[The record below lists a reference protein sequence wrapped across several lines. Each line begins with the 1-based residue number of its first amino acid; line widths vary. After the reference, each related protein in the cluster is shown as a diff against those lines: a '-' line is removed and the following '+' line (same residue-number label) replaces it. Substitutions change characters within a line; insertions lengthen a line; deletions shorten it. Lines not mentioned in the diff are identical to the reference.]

1 MALRSPASFGYRV
14 PRSVG
19 DSERD
24 LLWTLAFRSPV
35 RTGVMAP
42 TPACGVNFRRQQ
54 PVVAWVSLGAL
65 LGHNASSNLDKL
77 CLFDEVMQRCASGP
91 ARLRMPSDLS
101 PGTSVPPARQSL
113 TKAAHR
119 NNLPKSQ
126 REAGGAGGGEPVM
139 QRRRTNNATASA
151 PRRPN
156 TATAPSL
163 ATGSEA
169 PGHKS
174 RNVQRW

>member
-35 RTGVMAP
+35 RTGVLAP
-42 TPACGVNFRRQQ
+42 RPACGVNFRRQQ

-101 PGTSVPPARQSL
+101 ICTSS
-113 TKAAHR
+113 KAIINPSRSPQHW
-119 NNLPKSQ
+119 NLPKTPT
-126 REAGGAGGGEPVM
+126 GGRRS
-139 QRRRTNNATASA
+139 RRRRASHAA
-151 PRRPN
+151 PPN
-156 TATAPSL
+156 QQCNRISASPSKH
-163 ATGSEA
+163 SNC
-169 PGHKS
+169 PVSHHRK
-174 RNVQRW
+174 